1 MKQTLVA
8 CIGAGLLALAVPSQ
22 AAAQAT
28 GQINGMVTDTSG
40 GVLPGVTIEVT
51 NRGTGVVRSAV
62 TGPDG
67 LYTVPLLQP
76 FEATDIFLSAGI
88 RGGYAWLFPKGDVA
102 NLGLGV
108 EPAAREELKPLLE
121 SLHEHL
127 VSDGRVGAQVLGHT
141 GGAIPVGGML
151 EPAARCG
158 EDRKSV
164 V

>member
-1 MKQTLVA
+1 MKQTVVA

-76 FEATDIFLSAGI
+76 GDYDVRAELSGFRVAVQEGVRVTVTETARVTFEL
-88 RGGYAWLFPKGDVA
+88 
-102 NLGLGV
+102 
-108 EPAAREELKPLLE
+108 
-121 SLHEHL
+121 
-127 VSDGRVGAQVLGHT
+127 Q
-141 GGAIPVGGML
+141 
-151 EPAARCG
+151 
-158 EDRKSV
+158 
-164 V
+164 